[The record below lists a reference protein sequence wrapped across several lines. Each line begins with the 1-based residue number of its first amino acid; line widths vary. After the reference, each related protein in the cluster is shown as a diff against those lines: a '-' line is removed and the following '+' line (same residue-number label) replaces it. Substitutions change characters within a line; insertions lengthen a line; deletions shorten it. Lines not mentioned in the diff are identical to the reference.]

1 MLEMDLYAEIGQG
14 GTLLEN
20 LAPHQKQIAPIA
32 KQLLMTSD
40 QERAFSKRCK
50 LHAQVPSDI

>member
-20 LAPHQKQIAPIA
+20 LAPHQKQIATIA
-32 KQLLMTSD
+32 KKADYVRSRKGFL
-40 QERAFSKRCK
+40 
-50 LHAQVPSDI
+50 

>member
-32 KQLLMTSD
+32 KKPLMTSD
-40 QERAFSKRCK
+40 QERALFKRCE